1 MCCWKWENQKIKIT
15 PMKIKLKDE
24 IIKQLKVDVSVK
36 TLGLHVNPSLNQNDD
51 YEHVKNKLQISIKK

>member
-1 MCCWKWENQKIKIT
+1 
-15 PMKIKLKDE
+15 MKIKLKDE